1 RPVPRDASA
10 RPAPAQPEARDGG
23 RPDHDARRPHQ
34 ARPGRRARAPGAP
47 ARQGLPD
54 GRAAERPA
62 RRGAQLRD
70 PGLRARS
77 EVGRRPRL
85 PRARG
90 RAHRPRGHQARGP
103 GRAGERGRR
112 RLRTGGRLRAERRGM
127 GRGLAAILPESS
139 AGGPELREL
148 DVPQIEPNPDQPR
161 AQFDAAALDALAG
174 SIGSVGLLQ
183 PLIVRPLDDGRFELV
198 AGERR
203 WRAAQKA
210 GIDRVPAVVRTSPE
224 DERLQAAL
232 IENMVREDLNPIG
245 GARACAALVDD
256 LGISKEEL
264 ARRVGRSR
272 AAISNLIRLLDLPD
286 PVLTLLERQELT
298 EGHGR
303 AILQVSDQDKRSRLA
318 KQAAAEGW
326 SVRDVERRL
335 NSASKRRKVAAGGR
349 ISTEER
355 AAMAEAEDLLGSAL
369 GADVRVRRAGD
380 GVKAELLFDDLGEV
394 ESLAKRL

>member
-1 RPVPRDASA
+1 M
-10 RPAPAQPEARDGG
+10 
-23 RPDHDARRPHQ
+23 
-34 ARPGRRARAPGAP
+34 
-47 ARQGLPD
+47 
-54 GRAAERPA
+54 
-62 RRGAQLRD
+62 
-70 PGLRARS
+70 
-77 EVGRRPRL
+77 
-85 PRARG
+85 
-90 RAHRPRGHQARGP
+90 
-103 GRAGERGRR
+103 
-112 RLRTGGRLRAERRGM
+112 AERRGM

-148 DVPQIEPNPDQPR
+148 DVTRIEPNPDQPR
-161 AQFDAAALDALAG
+161 ATFDSAALDALAG

-183 PLIVRPLDDGRFELV
+183 PLIVRPLDDGRYELV

-210 GIDRVPAVVRTSPE
+210 GIDRVPAVIRSSPE

-232 IENMVREDLNPIG
+232 IENMVREDLNPVDE
-245 GARACAALVDD
+245 ARACAALVED

-286 PVLTLLERQELT
+286 SVLALLERGELT

-303 AILQVSDQDKRSRLA
+303 VILQVSDQERRARLA

-326 SVRDVERRL
+326 SVRDVERRA
-335 NSASKRRKVAAGGR
+335 NSGSKRRKAPTGGR

-355 AAMAEAEDLLGSAL
+355 AAMSEAEDLLGSAI
-369 GADVRVRRAGD
+369 GADVRVRRAGN
-380 GVKAELLFDDLGEV
+380 GVKAELHFDDLEEV
-394 ESLAKRL
+394 ESLARRLRKRS

>member
-1 RPVPRDASA
+1 MTAK
-10 RPAPAQPEARDGG
+10 
-23 RPDHDARRPHQ
+23 
-34 ARPGRRARAPGAP
+34 
-47 ARQGLPD
+47 
-54 GRAAERPA
+54 
-62 RRGAQLRD
+62 
-70 PGLRARS
+70 
-77 EVGRRPRL
+77 
-85 PRARG
+85 
-90 RAHRPRGHQARGP
+90 
-103 GRAGERGRR
+103 
-112 RLRTGGRLRAERRGM
+112 RGM

-139 AGGPELREL
+139 GGGPELREL
-148 DVPQIEPNPDQPR
+148 DVTKIEPNPDQPR
-161 AQFDAAALDALAG
+161 AKFDAAALDALAG

-183 PLIVRPLDDGRFELV
+183 PLIVRPLEDGRYELV

-210 GIDRVPAVVRTSPE
+210 GIDRVPAVIRSSPE

-232 IENMVREDLNPIG
+232 IENMVREDLNPVEE
-245 GARACAALVDD
+245 ARACAALVDD

-286 PVLTLLERQELT
+286 PVLALLERGELT

-303 AILQVSDQDKRSRLA
+303 AILQVADQDRRTRLA
-318 KQAAAEGW
+318 KQAAAQGW
-326 SVRDVERRL
+326 SVRDTERRATAG
-335 NSASKRRKVAAGGR
+335 SQRRKAPSGGR

-380 GVKAELLFDDLGEV
+380 GVKAELRFDDLGEL
-394 ESLAKRL
+394 ESLARRLGKRS